1 MGTFLH
7 PPKVR
12 LAVAHVPYVE
22 KEDMPEEY
30 RYLFEENEAG
40 ELNVFKAVGNN
51 PAVLRSYMRW
61 GTVLWEASG
70 LTRQEVE
77 VVILA
82 AARKLDAPY
91 EWHQHVPLARAFGI
105 DDETILAIADGEEE
119 ALTDRE
125 AVLVEYTGAFLD
137 RDVTENHHD
146 LLAEQFDSETVAG
159 LTMLA
164 SHYLATGYV
173 IDALGVEPEGEFV
186 GWHLENAE

>member
-1 MGTFLH
+1 M
-7 PPKVR
+7 
-12 LAVAHVPYVE
+12 AHVPYVE

-82 AARKLDAPY
+82 AARKLDAHY

-105 DDETILAIADGEEE
+105 DDGTILAIADGEEE

-137 RDVTENHHD
+137 RDVTDRHHD